1 MRLIILIMA
10 LTAPL
15 ASAWCAG
22 GSPCPSNGCACPENS
37 FAVCRL
43 RECRGFR
50 PFVYLCV
57 ISNLLTKAYSALGPM
72 IWASHPAIAY
82 LVAMDVLR
90 IVVDEGMLIHLLGV
104 TRNSVHEVLIS
115 PVILLSV
122 ATVYEKH
129 YQLNSSSSKP
139 CCKMQRMKRS
149 WVYVRPISSF
159 TPAADISTSSND
171 KCSSTGDVVQIPSS
185 TL

>member
-1 MRLIILIMA
+1 
-10 LTAPL
+10 
-15 ASAWCAG
+15 
-22 GSPCPSNGCACPENS
+22 
-37 FAVCRL
+37 
-43 RECRGFR
+43 
-50 PFVYLCV
+50 
-57 ISNLLTKAYSALGPM
+57 M

-90 IVVDEGMLIHLLGV
+90 IVVDEGMLIHLLSV

-139 CCKMQRMKRS
+139 MLQDAKDEALMG
-149 WVYVRPISSF
+149 VR
-159 TPAADISTSSND
+159 
-171 KCSSTGDVVQIPSS
+171 
-185 TL
+185 

>member
-57 ISNLLTKAYSALGPM
+57 ISNLLTKAYSVPKVM
-72 IWASHPAIAY
+72 FQ
-82 LVAMDVLR
+82 D
-90 IVVDEGMLIHLLGV
+90 
-104 TRNSVHEVLIS
+104 S
-115 PVILLSV
+115 PT
-122 ATVYEKH
+122 ATVFH
-129 YQLNSSSSKP
+129 VTLRVANL
-139 CCKMQRMKRS
+139 
-149 WVYVRPISSF
+149 
-159 TPAADISTSSND
+159 AADEVSFSFLILAT
-171 KCSSTGDVVQIPSS
+171 CR
-185 TL
+185 